1 MVADVGIVFSGV
13 GSAEIE
19 PALELSS
26 PAVSLIRNARQN
38 QEVCAAASRPE
49 AVVARDGA
57 LNSFR
62 AFSASTPG
70 RLEMSYNL
78 ASIDVHKRLLVV
90 VVADLSAPAEVLHTR
105 NFGTGSAE
113 LRGLLEWLRELG
125 VTEVVMES
133 TAQYW
138 KPVWM
143 ELEPFMRLHL
153 AQAQSNRAPKGR
165 KTDYADAKRLLRR
178 FVAGELMLSFVPAP
192 EQREWRTVTRTRLQL
207 VHERVQLHNQIEA
220 SLEQGRIKLSSV
232 VSDLTGVSGMRILK
246 ALAGGETNPEKL
258 ADLGDRLRCGHDTLV
273 DALTGSMTPLQCTL
287 LKQQLDR
294 IDLIDRQIQELNRL
308 SATQFKA
315 HQEVIRRLIEVPGL
329 GIESAHGILAE
340 VGNDAAAFPTSS
352 QFASW
357 IGVCPG
363 SNESAAENHS
373 GASAKG
379 NRFLRRLLCQ
389 SAQAAVKTKGSYLQS
404 LFNRLLIRL
413 GYAKAIWAIAHR
425 LAKIIWNILHQKA
438 NFIEHGEAINPKAKQ
453 RSISAHLRALRRLGY
468 EFPTQNATPAPI
480 LG

>member
-1 MVADVGIVFSGV
+1 
-13 GSAEIE
+13 
-19 PALELSS
+19 
-26 PAVSLIRNARQN
+26 
-38 QEVCAAASRPE
+38 
-49 AVVARDGA
+49 
-57 LNSFR
+57 
-62 AFSASTPG
+62 
-70 RLEMSYNL
+70 
-78 ASIDVHKRLLVV
+78 
-90 VVADLSAPAEVLHTR
+90 
-105 NFGTGSAE
+105 
-113 LRGLLEWLRELG
+113 
-125 VTEVVMES
+125 VTD
-133 TAQYW
+133 
-138 KPVWM
+138 P
-143 ELEPFMRLHL
+143 
-153 AQAQSNRAPKGR
+153 
-165 KTDYADAKRLLRR
+165 
-178 FVAGELMLSFVPAP
+178 
-192 EQREWRTVTRTRLQL
+192 
-207 VHERVQLHNQIEA
+207 RVQLHNQIEA